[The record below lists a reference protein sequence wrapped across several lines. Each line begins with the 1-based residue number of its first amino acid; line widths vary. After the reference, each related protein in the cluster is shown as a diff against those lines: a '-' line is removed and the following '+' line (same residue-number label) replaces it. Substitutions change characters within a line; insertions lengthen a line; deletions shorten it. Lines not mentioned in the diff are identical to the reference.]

1 MDQGKSK
8 GSAATPRWSIVVKQ
22 GDNDLVVVP
31 VIVPVSAVVTVGLA
45 IISIIYLAMKH
56 RERIAKIKSG
66 ALNK

>member
-8 GSAATPRWSIVVKQ
+8 GSAATPRWSIVIKQ

-31 VIVPVSAVVTVGLA
+31 VILPVTAVTMVSFA
-45 IISIIYLAMKH
+45 IITVSYLIMKH